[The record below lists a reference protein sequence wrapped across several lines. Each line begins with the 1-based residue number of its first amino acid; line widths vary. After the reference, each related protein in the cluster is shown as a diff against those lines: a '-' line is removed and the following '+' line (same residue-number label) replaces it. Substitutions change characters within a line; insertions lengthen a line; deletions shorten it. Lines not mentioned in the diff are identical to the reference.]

1 MAGALTPHLTDSNY
15 DEHSEDE
22 DDDDVEKKMACQ
34 KSEEYNEWILESFS
48 RGKSLSSSKKS
59 NVMFFRHS
67 FVVVHIQA
75 CKFIF
80 WSESYLLFVDQD

>member
-34 KSEEYNEWILESFS
+34 KSEEYNEWIYWKALPE
-48 RGKSLSSSKKS
+48 GSL
-59 NVMFFRHS
+59 F
-67 FVVVHIQA
+67 QA
-75 CKFIF
+75 PKIRM
-80 WSESYLLFVDQD
+80 

>member
-34 KSEEYNEWILESFS
+34 KSEEYNEWIYWKALPE
-48 RGKSLSSSKKS
+48 GSLFQAPK
-59 NVMFFRHS
+59 
-67 FVVVHIQA
+67 IQM
-75 CKFIF
+75 
-80 WSESYLLFVDQD
+80 